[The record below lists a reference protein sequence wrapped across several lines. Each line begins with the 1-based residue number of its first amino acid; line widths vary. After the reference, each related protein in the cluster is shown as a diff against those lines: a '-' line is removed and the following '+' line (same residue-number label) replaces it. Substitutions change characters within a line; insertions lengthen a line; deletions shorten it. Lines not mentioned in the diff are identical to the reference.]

1 MISHHIIKR
10 PLFTEKGTVAADE
23 SNRYAF
29 EVPVTANKTQ
39 IKDAIQ
45 DLYRVRVV
53 SVNTVTSRTRN
64 RRMKYGM
71 VEGKV
76 SKKAIVKVH
85 PDDKIELI

>member
-1 MISHHIIKR
+1 MLSHHVIKR

-23 SNRYAF
+23 NNRYAF
-29 EVPVTANKTQ
+29 EVPVEAKKDQ
-39 IKDAIQ
+39 IKAAVQ
-45 DLYRVRVV
+45 DLYKVRVV

-76 SKKAIVKVH
+76 SKKAIVKIH